1 MKDINPK
8 HKVFADEYII
18 TTDPI
23 SSYQKA
29 YPKASSESARV
40 KSYSLLQNVTVSE
53 YIAEAKEKIKNARE
67 NNLIETLKKKDTTN
81 ILTREKFVEMT
92 SNVAILTYN
101 KFIQTKEG
109 EDAETFSRVAALLA
123 KIEGFESPKKIDQK
137 TTILGLDSEFVD

>member
-1 MKDINPK
+1 MKGITPK

-40 KSYSLLQNVTVSE
+40 KSYSLLQNVTIAE

-67 NNLIETLKKKDTTN
+67 NNLIETLKKQDSSN

-92 SNVAILTYN
+92 SNVAKLTYN
-101 KFIQTKEG
+101 KFIQSKDG
-109 EDAETFSRVAALLA
+109 GDAETFSKVASLLA
-123 KIEGFESPKKIDQK
+123 KIEGFESPKKVEQKNIVEGIDIVIK
-137 TTILGLDSEFVD
+137 

>member
-1 MKDINPK
+1 MKDIKQK

-29 YPKASSESARV
+29 YPKASSETSRV
-40 KSYSLLQNVTVSE
+40 ESYRILQIPTVSE

-67 NNLIETLKKKDTTN
+67 NNLIETLKSQDSSN

-92 SNVAILTYN
+92 SNVAKLTYN
-101 KFIQTKEG
+101 KFIQTREG

>member
-23 SSYQKA
+23 SSYQKV
-29 YPKASSESARV
+29 YPKASSEAARV
-40 KSYSLLQNVTVSE
+40 NSYKLLQNTTIVE

-67 NNLIETLKKKDTTN
+67 NNLIETLKAKDSSN
-81 ILTREKFVEMT
+81 ILTREKFVEMA
-92 SNVAILTYN
+92 SNVAKLTYN

-123 KIEGFESPKKIDQK
+123 KIEGFESPKKIEQK
-137 TTILGLDSEFVD
+137 TTLIGLDSEFVD

>member
-1 MKDINPK
+1 MIENNK
-8 HKVFADEYII
+8 HRIFADEYII
-18 TTDPI
+18 TNDPI
-23 SSYQKA
+23 VSYQKA

-40 KSYSLLQNVTVSE
+40 KSYSLLQNVTIVQ
-53 YIAEAKEKIKNARE
+53 YISEAKAKIQNARE
-67 NNLIETLKKKDTTN
+67 KNLIETLKNQDSSN

-92 SNVAILTYN
+92 SNVAKLTYN

-123 KIEGFESPKKIDQK
+123 KIEGFESPKKIEQK